1 MSTGRQDAQRD
12 QSHSAAATRVFQ
24 ISSHARTDGPANGAS
39 GKTPHRLFFVA
50 SAKRLKYSAAS
61 ESKPL
66 PWSLRALS
74 KMINDDTD
82 SRPKIAPEVPK
93 IISSQKQFMLDV

>member
-1 MSTGRQDAQRD
+1 MSTGRHDAQTD

-24 ISSHARTDGPANGAS
+24 ISGRARTDGPANGAS
-39 GKTPHRLFFVA
+39 VKTPRQLFLVA
-50 SAKRLKYSAAS
+50 SDKRLKYFAAS
-61 ESKPL
+61 ESTPF

-74 KMINDDTD
+74 KMINDYTD